1 MVCSWQLV
9 ASWVFVHGGQRHSS
23 IGGQLRVA
31 ASPVMVMAIPYPF
44 AFVPFAS
51 SLFFECFGKPQ
62 IIRLVATRMKT
73 LVLWYCGNH
82 ANFRV
87 SRAWNQC
94 FFPQLALEHSFCDP

>member
-1 MVCSWQLV
+1 PVVVCLDSDRHFCGGKSQDRLVFMVCSWQLV

-51 SLFFECFGKPQ
+51 SLFCF
-62 IIRLVATRMKT
+62 
-73 LVLWYCGNH
+73 
-82 ANFRV
+82 
-87 SRAWNQC
+87 
-94 FFPQLALEHSFCDP
+94 